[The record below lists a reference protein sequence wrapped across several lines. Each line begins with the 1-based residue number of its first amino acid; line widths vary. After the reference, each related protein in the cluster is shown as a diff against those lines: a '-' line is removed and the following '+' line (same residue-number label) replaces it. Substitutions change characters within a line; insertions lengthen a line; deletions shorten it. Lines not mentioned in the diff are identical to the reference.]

1 MTAEIERAK
10 HIKFF
15 TRHLEL
21 LPQPYEAA
29 DHQRMT
35 LVYFCL
41 SALDLLGALDA
52 VDAHQIVE
60 WVYAQ
65 QISPSSDGADAS
77 DGEEWRRA
85 GFRGGPCH
93 AGAKQYDCAHVA
105 MTYTALCVLR
115 ILGDDLGR
123 VNRASIVRALGAL
136 QEDNGSF
143 YACDPHSCGFAESD
157 MRFVFCAAA
166 ISFLLDDWSGVDRE
180 RAVGYVRSCVS
191 YDGGIALVPG
201 LESHGGGTY
210 TALAALRLMQLQ
222 PEHNDVLG
230 AAHCARLVQWCLA
243 RQVGGFQGRVN
254 KDPDTCYAWWIG
266 ATLIM
271 LGHFDD
277 FDKSPQM
284 SFLLQCQFAMGKHVC
299 GGFLKFPDMP
309 PDLLHS
315 YYGVCWLSMIAHD
328 GFAPLL
334 CAIGLSRRAVDTLP
348 PAQREALCS

>member
-1 MTAEIERAK
+1 MTSGIERSK
-10 HIKFF
+10 HVAFF
-15 TRHLEL
+15 KRHLEL
-21 LPQPYEAA
+21 LPQPYETA

-35 LVYFCL
+35 LVYFSL
-41 SALDLLGALDA
+41 SALDLLGALDS
-52 VDAHQIVE
+52 VDADPIVE

-65 QISPSSDGADAS
+65 QIFPSVESDC
-77 DGEEWRRA
+77 GEEWRRA

-93 AGAKQYDCAHVA
+93 DGAKVYDCAHVA

-123 VNRASIVRALGAL
+123 VHRRAIVRALSAL

-143 YACDPHSCGFAESD
+143 CACDPHSCGFAESD

-166 ISFLLDDWSGVDRE
+166 ISFLLDDWSGFDRD
-180 RAVGYVRSCVS
+180 RAVHYVRSCVS

-201 LESHGGGTY
+201 LESHGGATY
-210 TALAALRLMQLQ
+210 TALAALRLMQLE
-222 PEHNDVLG
+222 PEHNAVLG
-230 AAHCARLVQWCLA
+230 VTRCARLVQWCLA

-271 LGHFDD
+271 LRHFDD

-284 SFLLQCQFAMGKHVC
+284 SFLLQCQFAMGKHVV

-328 GFAPLL
+328 GFAPLQ
-334 CAIGLSRRAVDTLP
+334 CAIGLSRRAADTLP
-348 PAQREALCS
+348 PAQREALRS